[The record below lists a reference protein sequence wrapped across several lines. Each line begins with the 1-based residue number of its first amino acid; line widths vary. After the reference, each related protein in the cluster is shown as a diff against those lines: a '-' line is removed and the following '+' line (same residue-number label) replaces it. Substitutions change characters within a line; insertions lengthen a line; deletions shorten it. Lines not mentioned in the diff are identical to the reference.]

1 MRGQPQPGERKGLNG
16 ADSLSLGPAS
26 SDLDRR
32 FKAALVLYAVLAV
45 LIWFTIGKGNVL
57 VFGKPVEIRLVPLV
71 VIGAMVLR
79 TMLARQAERIRQ
91 SAQQGERDEGRG

>member
-1 MRGQPQPGERKGLNG
+1 MRGEPQPGERKGLKG
-16 ADSLSLGPAS
+16 ADSGSLDPAS

-32 FKAALVLYAVLAV
+32 FKTAMALYAVLAV
-45 LIWFTIGKGNVL
+45 LVWFTVGKGNVL

-79 TMLARQAERIRQ
+79 TILARQAERIRRSLQ
-91 SAQQGERDEGRG
+91 EGARDEGRS

>member
-1 MRGQPQPGERKGLNG
+1 MRGQPQPGERSAVNG
-16 ADSLSLGPAS
+16 ADSGSLDPAS

-32 FKAALVLYAVLAV
+32 FKAALAVYAVLAV

-57 VFGKPVEIRLVPLV
+57 VFGKPMEIRLVPLV

-79 TMLARQAERIRQ
+79 TMLARQAERIRR
-91 SAQQGERDEGRG
+91 SGDKGSS